1 MHKNTEILARTPR
14 GSFVRLWSSA
24 GSLSGTLYQ
33 GILKTVNMNN
43 DTAQL
48 YNSAYETMEEV
59 NLIDVTS
66 IEAQDS
72 SGNPI
77 DMPEDAP
84 LIDDFAKPSPP
95 TTGWT
100 GEVWRIPPGCQ
111 PEMEFEPSLYRT
123 PPGTDLVL
131 VGAFDG
137 ASSGT
142 LRKGKLKFIDY
153 AKNLP
158 TLENP
163 NDSTKQI
170 EVPLDRVSTSSYNPE
185 EPDEPGF

>member
-1 MHKNTEILARTPR
+1 
-14 GSFVRLWSSA
+14 
-24 GSLSGTLYQ
+24 
-33 GILKTVNMNN
+33 MNN

-48 YNSAYETMEEV
+48 YNTAYEKIQEV
-59 NLIDVTS
+59 DLIYVTDITAYDTSGKLIS
-66 IEAQDS
+66 IAA
-72 SGNPI
+72 
-77 DMPEDAP
+77 DAP
-84 LIDDFAKPSPP
+84 LIDDFAKPPPP

-111 PEMEFEPSLYRT
+111 PEMEFESSLYRT

-153 AKNLP
+153 GKNLL

-170 EVPLDRVSTSSYNPE
+170 EVPLDQISTSSYNPE
-185 EPDEPGF
+185 EPDEPGFWSTTIIGWQT